1 MKKNLRIILGMLVL
15 LFLFTA
21 CGKAEPVVPQ
31 ETSQPLVDWRT
42 QGFQVQEEIIVK
54 QSVWTGK
61 YQPWEHGVETVQSQ
75 EESTPQVKELSGRDT
90 GVCDTVFWHF
100 GAITGEDGLR
110 VFGPEGEYVV
120 EWYDAS
126 KETFSKVQFTPSQ
139 LGLTGEMGLLVE
151 MDMLAEGQYMFR
163 WAEYVQ
169 EEEWYRQVSDVL
181 IFTDLAGK
189 CEQFDF
195 YEVFTEKKIED
206 YRETIL
212 PLLPSVKCHAD
223 GKGNIW
229 LMYYKL
235 GAQRFCLFDKEGN
248 LLMEYKG
255 SENQTLS
262 EPFFSHDKELIL
274 PIYDERQKGYE
285 FFWVDVEG
293 KQFTSLAKFEAKMP
307 NIRQFYGMSE
317 NNIYYRASKS
327 EAMGGECIVCWNVLT
342 GERTEMYEFTMA
354 GYSTLLAAVEPDH
367 MWLRVMSVKVE
378 SFKDWIVPLTSQEQV
393 TDAVTV
399 ADFRSGGD
407 LLKTAVTKA
416 SMENPSAQYVYED
429 ASTEEAR
436 TRILAEMSQGMGPD
450 ILCVPTADFYMMAE
464 KDMLQ
469 DMEGLISEETKQELL
484 PAVLQMGTVED
495 VLLGVTPT
503 VHVETFAVSE
513 NLGKK
518 EQWGLEEIIQL
529 MEEGKLSGSLRTLYL
544 LPDYSK
550 PIYTVQFL
558 LFTNLGNSFLLDW
571 QQGECHFED
580 ERFVRFLELTS
591 RDMSN
596 QSAEDLQETDL
607 IYAYMYYE
615 YALIDF
621 FTKVETEGLQII
633 GYPGGE
639 GANYLCED
647 GGMVVVNKNCTD
659 LEAVEFFLE
668 TLLGE
673 EVQERNTSLGTLSV
687 RKLNPEVHLV
697 RDEEGVARWMGVQD
711 ILNYEDGTTPLHQ
724 AAAFLE
730 TCVPE
735 PRMFSDINI
744 IISQEL
750 ENMHAEGKSA
760 EETAQ
765 IIDNRIQL
773 YLDEINQ

>member
-1 MKKNLRIILGMLVL
+1 MKRKLRILLCALLLGCIMS
-15 LFLFTA
+15 A
-21 CGKAEPVVPQ
+21 CRKGEQEIPQATSEPL
-31 ETSQPLVDWRT
+31 TDWKV
-42 QGFQVQEEIIVK
+42 QGFPVEEDIKVN
-54 QSVWTGK
+54 QTVWAGK
-61 YQPWEHGVETVQSQ
+61 YQVWEHGLTNAQK
-75 EESTPQVKELSGRDT
+75 EEENGVHISKVSY
-90 GVCDTVFWHF
+90 GVCKNIFWYF
-100 GAITGEDGLR
+100 GRITGEDGLI
-110 VFGPEGEYVV
+110 VSGPEGEYVL

-126 KETFSKVQFTPSQ
+126 KECFSRVQFKASQ
-139 LGLTGEMGLLVE
+139 LGVTGELGYLMD

-163 WAEYVQ
+163 WAEYVY
-169 EEEWYRQVSDVL
+169 EEELYRQVSDVFV
-181 IFTDLAGK
+181 FTDLEGDG
-189 CEQFDF
+189 EQYDF
-195 YEVFTEKKIED
+195 YKIFAEKKLED
-206 YRETIL
+206 YRTTIL
-212 PLLPSVKCHAD
+212 PMSPSTECHGD

-229 LMYYKL
+229 LTHYRLGKYY
-235 GAQRFCLFDKEGN
+235 FYLFDRKGA
-248 LLMEYKG
+248 LIMEYEG
-255 SENQTLS
+255 SEDQLMS
-262 EPFFSHDKELIL
+262 EVFFTHDRELIL
-274 PIYDERQKGYE
+274 PIYDERQKCYE
-285 FFWVDVEG
+285 FLWVDVEG
-293 KQFTSLAKFEAKMP
+293 KQFTSLAKIKA
-307 NIRQFYGMSE
+307 NILDIRQFYGMSE
-317 NNIYYRASKS
+317 NNIFYRALKS
-327 EAMGGECIVCWNVLT
+327 EATGGECIVCWNILT
-342 GERTEMYEFTMA
+342 GTRTEIYEFTMA

-378 SFKDWIVPLTSQEQV
+378 RFKDWVVPLTSQEQV
-393 TDAVTV
+393 TGAVTV
-399 ADFRSGGD
+399 ADLGFDSD
-407 LLKTAVTKA
+407 LLKTTVTKA

-436 TRILAEMSQGMGPD
+436 TRILAQMSKGEGPD
-450 ILCVPTADFYMMAE
+450 ILCVPTWDFYSMAE
-464 KDMLQ
+464 KGMLQ
-469 DMEGLISEETKQELL
+469 NLEGLISQETKQELL

-558 LFTNLGNSFLLDW
+558 LFTNLGNSFLIDW

-580 ERFVRFLELTS
+580 ERFVRFLELTG

-639 GANYLCED
+639 GASYLCQD

-673 EVQERNTSLGTLSV
+673 EIQERNTSLGTLGV

-724 AAAFLE
+724 AAEFLE